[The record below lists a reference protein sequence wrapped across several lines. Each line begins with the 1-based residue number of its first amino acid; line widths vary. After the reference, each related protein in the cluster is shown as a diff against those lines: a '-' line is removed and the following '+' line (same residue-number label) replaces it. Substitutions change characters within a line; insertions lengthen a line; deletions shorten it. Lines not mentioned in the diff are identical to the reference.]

1 MSSYSPSDRS
11 PIIRRPSWKWGSSRC
26 PSTTVGV
33 PAASR
38 IAVEGTEPAAVMA
51 PRVRRSRTDGMKARC
66 PETGEFMRAIVPC
79 GVAAHP
85 GIVRAGRGRSG
96 GLGDWTYA
104 PGPAVRGLDPGRKPM
119 SEQFDQQR
127 IDAALAGVDDW

>member
-1 MSSYSPSDRS
+1 
-11 PIIRRPSWKWGSSRC
+11 
-26 PSTTVGV
+26 
-33 PAASR
+33 
-38 IAVEGTEPAAVMA
+38 
-51 PRVRRSRTDGMKARC
+51 
-66 PETGEFMRAIVPC
+66 MRAMVPC

-127 IDAALAGVDDW
+127 IDAALAGVDDWPVDNVSAAVVGPGEIGRASCRDRAWGSGRGA